1 MKAIMA
7 IKKWVP
13 RRLTQE
19 ERQARATA
27 KAKREAELAAEDLAW
42 DELRTSRAIAALPK
56 PDRT

>member
-1 MKAIMA
+1 M

-19 ERQARATA
+19 GGQARATA

-42 DELRTSRAIAALPK
+42 DELRTSRASAALPK